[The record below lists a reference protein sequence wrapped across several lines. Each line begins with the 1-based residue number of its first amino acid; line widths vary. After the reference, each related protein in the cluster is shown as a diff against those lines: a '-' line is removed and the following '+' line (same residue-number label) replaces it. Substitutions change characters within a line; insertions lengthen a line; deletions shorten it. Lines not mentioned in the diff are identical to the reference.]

1 MRPYSVNHPLA
12 LTKGENRHV
21 GSIRIAW
28 LPRLVCVIATLVMPF
43 FFNATV
49 LHAQEP
55 TGDSGPPPAAQN
67 EAFELEVIRLV
78 NIERTSRGLQPLARN
93 SSLTEAAR
101 AHNQDMIVNDF
112 FDHTGSDGSTP
123 AQRACAQG
131 YPPFGWG
138 ECFVG
143 ENIAVGY
150 CTPAEVMEGW
160 MKSPGH
166 RDNILNP
173 DYQEVGVGHDTG
185 GRYLDYWTMDLGA
198 QPDQPLPRL
207 STAPTSVVFLAELG
221 SGQTVPTSLPL
232 DIQNRGGD
240 TLHWT
245 ATDNRDWLILSGSRG
260 DAPARLSVRVD
271 NSTGVLNSLG
281 TKTATVSVN
290 AINPDALDTPQR
302 VTVVVHVV
310 EKLSATYL
318 PLVLH

>member
-1 MRPYSVNHPLA
+1 LRHYSVNRSLA
-12 LTKGENRHV
+12 SPKGENRHA
-21 GSIRIAW
+21 SRSKIAW
-28 LPRLVCVIATLVMPF
+28 LPKLVCVIATLVML
-43 FFNATV
+43 FFNGSF

-55 TGDSGPPPAAQN
+55 TGDSQAELAAQN

-78 NIERTSRGLQPLARN
+78 NLQRTSRGLQPLAYN

-101 AHNQDMIVNDF
+101 AHNLDMIVNDF
-112 FDHTGSDGSTP
+112 FDHTGSDGSRP

-131 YPPFGWG
+131 YVPFDWG

-143 ENIAVGY
+143 ENIAAGY
-150 CTPAEVMEGW
+150 CTPAEVMEAW
-160 MKSPGH
+160 MNSSGH

-173 DYQEVGVGHDTG
+173 DYQEVGVGHNTG

-198 QPDQPLPRL
+198 QPYQPLPRL

-221 SGQTVPTSLPL
+221 SGQTIPASLPL

-240 TLHWT
+240 ILHWT
-245 ATDNRDWLILSGSRG
+245 ASDNRDWLVLSGSSG
-260 DAPARLSVRVD
+260 DAPTRLSVWVD

-281 TKTATVSVN
+281 TKTATISVN
-290 AINPDALDTPQR
+290 AINPDALDTPQS

-318 PLVLH
+318 PLILR